1 MTKLLEKRLMLIPQ
15 ELSKEEFFSVKLPGV
30 TTVLSNVLG
39 KDEFKDIP
47 EAVLKQ
53 AAERGSAV
61 HEWIENFILTG
72 ERGKIELAYQIYID
86 YFLDWYNEYQPE
98 FVSSELRM
106 TNEKDGYKGII
117 DTIFYYIDKY
127 TGKKVLCMCDWRSSS
142 NLNRFKTM
150 CQLNLYERM
159 FREHYST
166 LKIDE
171 LRTLSITKT
180 GYRFSKFELNKKISD
195 SILLLNKLKE
205 KYNGE

>member
-1 MTKLLEKRLMLIPQ
+1 MSKNNLMIPQ

-47 EAVLKQ
+47 EPVLKQ

-72 ERGKIELAYQIYID
+72 EQKPIELAYQIYID
-86 YFLDWYNEYQPE
+86 YFLDWYKEYQPE

-117 DTIFYYIDKY
+117 DTVFYYIDKY
-127 TGKKVLCMCDWRSSS
+127 TGKKVLCMCDWKTSS

-195 SILLLNKLKE
+195 SILLLNTLKG

>member
-1 MTKLLEKRLMLIPQ
+1 MSKNNLVIPQ
-15 ELSKEEFFSVKLPGV
+15 ELTKEEFFSVKLPGV

-47 EAVLKQ
+47 EPVLKQ

-72 ERGKIELAYQIYID
+72 EQKPIELAYQIYID
-86 YFLDWYNEYQPE
+86 YFLDWYKECQPE
-98 FVSSELRM
+98 FLSSELRM

-127 TGKKVLCMCDWRSSS
+127 TGKKVLCMCDWKTSS

-195 SILLLNKLKE
+195 SILLLNTLKG

>member
-72 ERGKIELAYQIYID
+72 EPGKIELAYQIYID
-86 YFLDWYNEYQPE
+86 YFLDWYKEYQPE

-117 DTIFYYIDKY
+117 DTIFYYKDKY
-127 TGKKVLCMCDWRSSS
+127 TGKKVLCMCDWKTSS

-195 SILLLNKLKE
+195 SILLLNKLKG

>member
-1 MTKLLEKRLMLIPQ
+1 MMLPQ
-15 ELSKEEFFSVKLPGV
+15 ELSKDEFFSLKLPGV

-47 EAVLKQ
+47 ESVLK
-53 AAERGSAV
+53 AAGERGSAV
-61 HEWIENFILTG
+61 HDWIEHFILTG
-72 ERGKIELAYQIYID
+72 EQKSIELAYQIYID

-98 FVSSELRM
+98 FISSELRM
-106 TNEKDGYKGII
+106 SNEKDEYKGII
-117 DTIFYYIDKY
+117 DTIFYYTDKS
-127 TGKKVLCMCDWRSSS
+127 TGKKVLCMCDWKTSS

-159 FREHYST
+159 FRREYST

-171 LRTLSITKT
+171 IRTLSLTKN
-180 GYRFSKFELNKKISD
+180 GYRFVKFELNKKISD
-195 SILLLNKLKE
+195 SIILLYKLKG

>member
-1 MTKLLEKRLMLIPQ
+1 MMLLQNLTKD
-15 ELSKEEFFSVKLPGV
+15 EFFSVKLPGV

-47 EAVLKQ
+47 EPVLKQ

-72 ERGKIELAYQIYID
+72 EQKPIELAYQIYID
-86 YFLDWYNEYQPE
+86 YFLDWYKEYQPE

-127 TGKKVLCMCDWRSSS
+127 TGKKVLCMCDWKTSS

-195 SILLLNKLKE
+195 SVLLLNTLKG

>member
-15 ELSKEEFFSVKLPGV
+15 ELSKDEFFSVKLPGV

-47 EAVLKQ
+47 EPVLKQ

-72 ERGKIELAYQIYID
+72 EPGKIELAYQIYID

-127 TGKKVLCMCDWRSSS
+127 TGKKVLCMCDWKTSS

-195 SILLLNKLKE
+195 SVLLLNTLKG

>member
-1 MTKLLEKRLMLIPQ
+1 MSKNNLMIPQ

-47 EAVLKQ
+47 EPVLKQ

-72 ERGKIELAYQIYID
+72 EQKPIELAYQIYID
-86 YFLDWYNEYQPE
+86 YFLDWYKEYQPE

-127 TGKKVLCMCDWRSSS
+127 TGKKVLCMCDWKTSS

-195 SILLLNKLKE
+195 SILLLNTLKG

>member
-1 MTKLLEKRLMLIPQ
+1 MMIPQ
-15 ELSKEEFFSVKLPGV
+15 NLTKDEFFSVKLPGV

-47 EAVLKQ
+47 EPVLKQ

-72 ERGKIELAYQIYID
+72 EPGKIELAYQIYID

-127 TGKKVLCMCDWRSSS
+127 TGKKVLCMCDWKTSS

-195 SILLLNKLKE
+195 SILLLNTLKG

>member
-1 MTKLLEKRLMLIPQ
+1 MMIPQ
-15 ELSKEEFFSVKLPGV
+15 NLTKDEFFSVKLPGV

-47 EAVLKQ
+47 EPVLKQ

-72 ERGKIELAYQIYID
+72 EQKPIELAYQIYID

-127 TGKKVLCMCDWRSSS
+127 TGKKVLCMCDWKTSS

-195 SILLLNKLKE
+195 SILLLNTLKG

>member
-72 ERGKIELAYQIYID
+72 EQKPIELAYQIYID
-86 YFLDWYNEYQPE
+86 YFLDWYKEYQPE

-117 DTIFYYIDKY
+117 DTIFYYTDKY
-127 TGKKVLCMCDWRSSS
+127 TGKKVLCMCDWKTSS

-195 SILLLNKLKE
+195 SILLLNKLKG

>member
-1 MTKLLEKRLMLIPQ
+1 MRKNNLVIPQ

-47 EAVLKQ
+47 EPVLKQ

-72 ERGKIELAYQIYID
+72 EQKPIELAYQIYID
-86 YFLDWYNEYQPE
+86 YFLDWYKEYQPE

-127 TGKKVLCMCDWRSSS
+127 TGKKVLCMCDWKTSS

-195 SILLLNKLKE
+195 SILLLNTLKG

>member
-1 MTKLLEKRLMLIPQ
+1 MSKNNLVIPQ

-47 EAVLKQ
+47 EPVLKQ

-72 ERGKIELAYQIYID
+72 EQKPIELAYQIYID
-86 YFLDWYNEYQPE
+86 YFLDWYKEYQPE

-127 TGKKVLCMCDWRSSS
+127 TGKKVLCMCDWKTSS

-159 FREHYST
+159 FRREYST

-171 LRTLSITKT
+171 IRTLSLTKT

-195 SILLLNKLKE
+195 SILLLYKLKG

>member
-47 EAVLKQ
+47 EPVLKQ

-72 ERGKIELAYQIYID
+72 EQKPIELAYQIYID
-86 YFLDWYNEYQPE
+86 YFLDWYKEYQPE

-127 TGKKVLCMCDWRSSS
+127 TGKKVLCMCDWKTSS

-195 SILLLNKLKE
+195 SILLLNTLKG

>member
-1 MTKLLEKRLMLIPQ
+1 MSKNNLVIPQ
-15 ELSKEEFFSVKLPGV
+15 ELSKEEFFSVKLPGA
-30 TTVLSNVLG
+30 TTILSNVLG

-72 ERGKIELAYQIYID
+72 EQKPIELAYQIYID
-86 YFLDWYNEYQPE
+86 YFLDWYKEYEPE

-127 TGKKVLCMCDWRSSS
+127 TGKKVLCMCDWKTSS

-195 SILLLNKLKE
+195 SILLLNTLKG

>member
-1 MTKLLEKRLMLIPQ
+1 MSKNNLMIPQ

-47 EAVLKQ
+47 EPVLKQ

-72 ERGKIELAYQIYID
+72 EQKPIELAYQIYID

-98 FVSSELRM
+98 FISSELRM

-117 DTIFYYIDKY
+117 DTIFYYRDKY
-127 TGKKVLCMCDWRSSS
+127 TGKKVLCMCDWKTSS

-195 SILLLNKLKE
+195 SILLLNTLKG

>member
-1 MTKLLEKRLMLIPQ
+1 MSKNNLVIPQ

-47 EAVLKQ
+47 EPVLKQ

-72 ERGKIELAYQIYID
+72 EQKPIELAYQIYID
-86 YFLDWYNEYQPE
+86 YFLDWYKEYEPE

-127 TGKKVLCMCDWRSSS
+127 TGKKVLCMCDWKTSS

-195 SILLLNKLKE
+195 SILLLNTLKG

>member
-1 MTKLLEKRLMLIPQ
+1 MSKNNLVIPQ

-47 EAVLKQ
+47 EPVLKQ

-72 ERGKIELAYQIYID
+72 EPGKIELAYQIYID

-127 TGKKVLCMCDWRSSS
+127 TGKKVLCMCDWKTSS

-195 SILLLNKLKE
+195 SLLLLNTLKG

>member
-1 MTKLLEKRLMLIPQ
+1 MILPQ
-15 ELSKEEFFSVKLPGV
+15 ELTKEEFFSVKLPGV
-30 TTVLSNVLG
+30 TSVLSNVLG

-72 ERGKIELAYQIYID
+72 EPGKIELAYQIYID

-106 TNEKDGYKGII
+106 INEKDGYKGII
-117 DTIFYYIDKY
+117 DTIFYYKDKY
-127 TGKKVLCMCDWRSSS
+127 TGKKVLCMCDWKTSS

-195 SILLLNKLKE
+195 SILLLNKLKG

>member
-1 MTKLLEKRLMLIPQ
+1 MMLPQNLTKD
-15 ELSKEEFFSVKLPGV
+15 EFFSVKLPGV

-47 EAVLKQ
+47 EPVLKQ

-72 ERGKIELAYQIYID
+72 EQKPIELAYQIYID
-86 YFLDWYNEYQPE
+86 YFLDWYKEYQPE

-127 TGKKVLCMCDWRSSS
+127 TGKKVLCMCDWKTSS

-195 SILLLNKLKE
+195 SVLLLNTLKG

>member
-30 TTVLSNVLG
+30 TSVLSNVLG

-61 HEWIENFILTG
+61 HEWIENFILTR
-72 ERGKIELAYQIYID
+72 EHGKIELAYQIYID
-86 YFLDWYNEYQPE
+86 YFLDWYKEYQPE
-98 FVSSELRM
+98 FLSSELRM

-127 TGKKVLCMCDWRSSS
+127 TGKKVLCMCDWKTSS

-195 SILLLNKLKE
+195 SILLLNKLKG

>member
-1 MTKLLEKRLMLIPQ
+1 MRKNNLVIPQ
-15 ELSKEEFFSVKLPGV
+15 ELTKEEFFSVKLPGV

-47 EAVLKQ
+47 EPVLKQ

-72 ERGKIELAYQIYID
+72 EQKPIELAYQIYID
-86 YFLDWYNEYQPE
+86 YFLDWYKEYQPE

-127 TGKKVLCMCDWRSSS
+127 TGKKVLCMCDWKTSS

-195 SILLLNKLKE
+195 SILLLNTLKG

>member
-1 MTKLLEKRLMLIPQ
+1 MSKNNLVIPQ

-72 ERGKIELAYQIYID
+72 ETGKIELAYQIYID

-127 TGKKVLCMCDWRSSS
+127 TGKKVLCMCDWKTSS

-195 SILLLNKLKE
+195 SILLLNKLKG

>member
-1 MTKLLEKRLMLIPQ
+1 MSKNNLVIPQ

-47 EAVLKQ
+47 EPVLKQ

-72 ERGKIELAYQIYID
+72 EQKPIELAYQIYID
-86 YFLDWYNEYQPE
+86 YFLDWYKEYQPE

-127 TGKKVLCMCDWRSSS
+127 TGKKVLCMCDWKTSS

-195 SILLLNKLKE
+195 SILLLNTLKG

>member
-1 MTKLLEKRLMLIPQ
+1 MIIPQ
-15 ELSKEEFFSVKLPGV
+15 ELSKEEFFSIKLPGV

-47 EAVLKQ
+47 VAVLNA

-72 ERGKIELAYQIYID
+72 EQAEIELAYQIYID
-86 YFLDWYNEYQPE
+86 YFLDWYKEYQPE

-106 TNEKDGYKGII
+106 INEKDSYKGII
-117 DTIFYYIDKY
+117 DTLFYYKDKES
-127 TGKKVLCMCDWRSSS
+127 GKKVLCMCDWKTSS

-159 FREHYST
+159 FRKQYST
-166 LKIDE
+166 LKVDE

-195 SILLLNKLKE
+195 SILLLNKLKG

>member
-1 MTKLLEKRLMLIPQ
+1 MRKNNLVIPQ

-72 ERGKIELAYQIYID
+72 EPGKIELAYQIYID

-127 TGKKVLCMCDWRSSS
+127 TGKKVLCMCDWKTSS

-195 SILLLNKLKE
+195 SILLLNKLKG

>member
-1 MTKLLEKRLMLIPQ
+1 MMIPQ
-15 ELSKEEFFSVKLPGV
+15 NLTKDEFFSVKLPGV

-47 EAVLKQ
+47 EPVLKQ

-72 ERGKIELAYQIYID
+72 EQKPIELAYQIYID
-86 YFLDWYNEYQPE
+86 YFLDWYKEYEPE

-127 TGKKVLCMCDWRSSS
+127 TGKKVLCMCDWKTSS

-195 SILLLNKLKE
+195 SILLLNKLKG